1 MASSLKGESSLFFPL
16 QTKITQTEAQTE
28 AANHFQ
34 VFWPVYLQDSVELK
48 MFLSLLFLCLVS
60 IFTVCIT

>member
-34 VFWPVYLQDSVELK
+34 VF
-48 MFLSLLFLCLVS
+48 
-60 IFTVCIT
+60 